1 MIGGHGGDR
10 KSLMQEEMK
19 ILGVLKSLNWVKEE
33 NIYEI

>member
-19 ILGVLKSLNWVKEE
+19 ILGVLKRKLNH
-33 NIYEI
+33 